1 MDFILTCIKCRFLPF
16 RYLCT
21 IFQRKGKQLQM
32 SQHIRQQSLKKQ
44 LAGLAAPIF
53 IETLL
58 IMMLGAVDT
67 LMLSRHSDNS
77 VAAVGVVNQIVML
90 TFLVFEVI
98 NLGTS
103 VLCSQYLGAKLQQ
116 KVVQVVGVS
125 LMVNAVIGFSVS
137 AALFFFAAPI
147 LKLMGLTSE
156 LMQDGMAYMRIVGAF
171 AFFQA
176 LSLTLSASLRSANKA
191 IYPMMVTVVINILNI
206 IGNYSLIFG
215 RFGFPELGVEGA
227 AISTAFSRG
236 VSMLILFV
244 ILFRKHIHR
253 FPLAYFRPFPWIELK
268 NLMKVGLPS
277 AGEQFSY
284 SSSQVVITYFIN
296 MLGVEA
302 LATRTYCVNIIMFAY
317 LFSISMAQ
325 GGAICIGH
333 LIGENKPHAAFL
345 MGKYVMKKSVMITLI
360 LSSILAVFG
369 HTIFSWLT
377 TNPEIIRLGTTIL
390 IIDVVLEIG
399 RPINIFATNALRA
412 AGDVNYP
419 FFVGLVVMWS
429 VAVGLGYLFGVPL
442 GWGICGMWV
451 AFLLDEN
458 IRGVIFVRRWY
469 GMKWNHKSFIHH

>member
-1 MDFILTCIKCRFLPF
+1 MNF
-16 RYLCT
+16 
-21 IFQRKGKQLQM
+21 
-32 SQHIRQQSLKKQ
+32 
-44 LAGLAAPIF
+44 
-53 IETLL
+53 
-58 IMMLGAVDT
+58 
-67 LMLSRHSDNS
+67 
-77 VAAVGVVNQIVML
+77 AVGVGISML
-90 TFLVFEVI
+90 
-98 NLGTS
+98 
-103 VLCSQYLGAKLQQ
+103 
-116 KVVQVVGVS
+116 
-125 LMVNAVIGFSVS
+125 
-137 AALFFFAAPI
+137 LFGCAEPI
-147 LKLMGLTSE
+147 LRLMGLGSE
-156 LMQDGMAYMRIVGAF
+156 LMQDGMDYMRIVGAF

-191 IYPMMVTVVINILNI
+191 VYPMLVTVVVNVLNI

-236 VSMLILFV
+236 VSMVILFV

-253 FPLAYFRPFPWIELK
+253 FPPAYFRPFPWVELK

-277 AGEQFSY
+277 AGEQLSY

-333 LIGENKPHAAFL
+333 LIGEKKPRAAFL
-345 MGKYVMKKSVMITLI
+345 MGKYVMKKSVMITVI
-360 LSSILAVFG
+360 LSCILALFG
-369 HTIFSWLT
+369 HVIFGWLT
-377 TNPEIIRLGTTIL
+377 SNAEIIKMGVTIL
-390 IIDVVLEIG
+390 VIDIVLEIG
-399 RPINIFATNALRA
+399 RPVNIFATNALRA

-419 FFVGLVVMWS
+419 FYVGLVVMWS
-429 VAVGLGYLFGVPL
+429 VAVGLGYLFGIPL

-458 IRGVIFVRRWY
+458 IRGAIFVRRWY
-469 GMKWNHKSFIHH
+469 SMKWASKSFIR

>member
-1 MDFILTCIKCRFLPF
+1 MI
-16 RYLCT
+16 
-21 IFQRKGKQLQM
+21 
-32 SQHIRQQSLKKQ
+32 QQENLKKR
-44 LAGLAAPIF
+44 LAKLAAPIF

-67 LMLSRHSDNS
+67 IMLSRHSDNS
-77 VAAVGVVNQIVML
+77 VAAVGVVNQIIML

-103 VLCSQYLGAKLQQ
+103 VLCSQYLGARLHKQ
-116 KVVQVVGVS
+116 VVQVVGVS
-125 LMVNAVIGFSVS
+125 VLVNLVVGVS
-137 AALFFFAAPI
+137 ISMLLFGGAEPI
-147 LKLMGLTSE
+147 LRLMGLGPE
-156 LMQDGMAYMRIVGAF
+156 LMQDGMDYMRIVGAF

-191 IYPMMVTVVINILNI
+191 IYPMMVTVNILNI

-236 VSMLILFV
+236 VSMVILFV

-253 FPLAYFRPFPWIELK
+253 FPLAYFRPFPWMELK

-277 AGEQFSY
+277 AGEQLSY

-333 LIGENKPHAAFL
+333 LIGEKKPRAAFL

-360 LSSILAVFG
+360 LSCILALLGHVIFG
-369 HTIFSWLT
+369 WLT
-377 TNPEIIRLGTTIL
+377 SNPEIIKMGVTIL

-419 FFVGLVVMWS
+419 FYVGLVVMWS
-429 VAVGLGYLFGVPL
+429 VAVGLGYLFGIPF
-442 GWGICGMWV
+442 GWGICGMWI

-458 IRGVIFVRRWY
+458 IRGAIFVRRWY
-469 GMKWNHKSFIHH
+469 SMKWVSKSFIK